1 MQKQHVQTNNVV
13 NESCFFHSR
22 LLFCR
27 ITHSNLRKQDSS
39 VHQPFH
45 RLNLHSYVDGASHLF
60 GGPEVNNV
68 PCSRI
73 FYDDVQC
80 NDVIWSYEDELI
92 VSAFVPKICEQK
104 FCFNAE
110 LSEKKAYEFNGF
122 NIGGYSVIWSPLS
135 SFGGLSVA

>member
-1 MQKQHVQTNNVV
+1 MLPTIIYVTIK
-13 NESCFFHSR
+13 R
-22 LLFCR
+22 
-27 ITHSNLRKQDSS
+27 LRKEM
-39 VHQPFH
+39 
-45 RLNLHSYVDGASHLF
+45 NA
-60 GGPEVNNV
+60 
-68 PCSRI
+68 
-73 FYDDVQC
+73 
-80 NDVIWSYEDELI
+80 YEDELI